1 MHVHMQCHCKPIMRG
16 EEEGERKMFVE
27 LIVGYYCT
35 LVTQSNSHAFTYYI
49 HAAVLHLTSKGA
61 LNTEAPSGGE
71 EIEH

>member
-1 MHVHMQCHCKPIMRG
+1 
-16 EEEGERKMFVE
+16 MFVE

-71 EIEH
+71 EISYTE